1 MMDSKI
7 KGLVFCSLVALFA
20 SGQAFA
26 HTGVKE
32 AIIAGEKSFNGFV
45 ISHGCGDNTQT
56 GTVGADQYPV
66 TGQSFIAP
74 YGSSAIWREDGGRPK
89 GHGLNNPVLVPGV
102 NNFSIPV
109 SGTFNLGIDSLAG
122 SSSPFAS
129 VREIVD
135 AAGVARG
142 LVWSNGALEPK
153 LRAVTPFYLVAPA
166 ITDNCVSAIKV
177 RMAVINY
184 CDVNQNASTDTN
196 TGPYKAPKDA
206 YGRPVPLAYASTV
219 NGGIQ
224 RNVLSNTAKYVAK
237 PGGNGRDNRADWWF
251 YGTGSTKY
259 IDPSMAEDVEAAQFW
274 TTLTINQTAA
284 NLALCSGT
292 KHALTVE
299 PSGAD
304 IDTYL
309 SGPNT
314 WPFSLGDSNL

>member
-7 KGLVFCSLVALFA
+7 KGLAFCSLVALFA
-20 SGQAFA
+20 TGQAFA
-26 HTGVKE
+26 HTGVKD
-32 AIIAGEKSFNGFV
+32 AIIAGDKAYNAFT

-56 GTVGADQYPV
+56 GTVGADQFPV
-66 TGQSFIAP
+66 IGQSFIAP
-74 YGSSAIWREDGGRPK
+74 YGSTAIWREDGGRPV
-89 GHGLNNPVLVPGV
+89 GHGLNNPALVPGV

-109 SGTFNLGIDSLAG
+109 TGTFTLGIDSVAG

-135 AAGVARG
+135 AGGVVRG

-153 LRAVTPFYLVAPA
+153 LRAITPFYVAAPA

-206 YGRPVPLAYASTV
+206 YGRPVPLTYASTV

-251 YGTGSTKY
+251 YNTGSTKY

-284 NLALCSGT
+284 KLALCSGT